1 MRKQNTAL
9 YILRLALTLLAI
21 TAVVAAALAGVNA
34 MTAPRIAAITE
45 QKTQAAIEKVLPGG
59 GEKLESYQDATGLVT
74 AVYASEVGY
83 AVQVAPSGFDGEILM
98 MVGVNKDGNVLGID
112 IISHTETAG
121 LGAVAAASSA
131 KGEAFR
137 SQFVGLGEK
146 LAVEKDGGQID
157 SLTSATITSRAVV
170 TGVNAAVECV
180 KSLG

>member
-9 YILRLALTLLAI
+9 YILKLALTLLVI
-21 TAVVAAALAGVNA
+21 TAAVAAALAGVNA
-34 MTAPRIAAITE
+34 LTAPRIAAITE
-45 QKTQAAIEKVLPGG
+45 QKTKAAIEKVLPGG
-59 GEKLESYQDATGLVT
+59 GEMLENYTDETGLVT
-74 AVYASEVGY
+74 AVYASESGY

-98 MVGVNKDGNVLGID
+98 MVGVDKDGNVLGID

-121 LGAVAAASSA
+121 LGAVAAADSA

-137 SQFVGLGEK
+137 SQFVGLGDG

-180 KSLG
+180 KNLG